1 MNLKKY
7 HIDAFTDKLFG
18 GNPACVIPLNE
29 WLTDD
34 VLFNITREN
43 NLAETAFFVPVE
55 NGFHIRWFT
64 PEVEMDLCG
73 HATLATAHV
82 IKKHLNYKEDM
93 IRFES
98 ASGALTVICKE
109 GKYELDFPS
118 RMPIESDMPDIIS
131 SSLNIQ
137 PKEIYKSRD
146 YVLVY
151 ENEDEI
157 LALNPDKNKL
167 ENVDLGHGGIVCTSR
182 GENVDFVS
190 RFFTPGA
197 SIFEDPVTGSAHC
210 SLIPFWSERLDKKEM
225 LAHQISSR
233 KGVLYCENKGKR
245 VNISGN
251 AVTYSFGEIYL
262 EN

>member
-7 HIDAFTDKLFG
+7 HIDAFTDMLFG

-29 WLTDD
+29 WLPDE

-55 NGFHIRWFT
+55 NGFRIRWFT

-82 IKKHLNYKEDM
+82 IKNHQNYKEDI

-98 ASGALTVICKE
+98 SSGELNVTCKE

-118 RMPIESDMPDIIS
+118 RVPVESELPDIIS
-131 SSLNIQ
+131 SSLNIL

-167 ENVDLGHGGIVCTSR
+167 EGIDLGHGGIVCTSR
-182 GENVDFVS
+182 GKKVDFVS

-210 SLIPFWSERLDKKEM
+210 SLIPFWSERLDKREM

-233 KGVLYCENKGKR
+233 MGVLYCENRGTR
-245 VNISGN
+245 VRISGN
-251 AVTYSFGEIYL
+251 AITYSSGEIYL
-262 EN
+262 K